1 MLRNF
6 PIFCGISSFF
16 FFFAFR
22 NYFTAEANVV
32 ATFNMWV
39 VLPCLWTC
47 QNSRALFFNI
57 HEIQSSYLFIC
68 IFFFFFI
75 FYSLR
80 RNISAFLCTEWIDY
94 VGTYDVL
101 RKKDW
106 GLYQLVWIDIQST
119 RKTRNSCNL
128 QMMSHCLDLPLFFFF
143 FLLHFQFYSALY
155 SFLLSRMMDTSLLQT
170 NPFFYFNSE
179 WPIKMK

>member
-6 PIFCGISSFF
+6 PIFCGISSLF

-68 IFFFFFI
+68 IFFSSSFFI
-75 FYSLR
+75 L
-80 RNISAFLCTEWIDY
+80 
-94 VGTYDVL
+94 YDE
-101 RKKDW
+101 
-106 GLYQLVWIDIQST
+106 T
-119 RKTRNSCNL
+119 
-128 QMMSHCLDLPLFFFF
+128 F
-143 FLLHFQFYSALY
+143 LHFCARNGSITSAHMISSVKRIEDFINL
-155 SFLLSRMMDTSLLQT
+155 FELIFKVQEKLVTVAT
-170 NPFFYFNSE
+170 CK
-179 WPIKMK
+179 WWATV